1 MFYKNNKRK
10 KAFTLAEVL
19 ITLSIIGVI
28 AAMTI
33 PTLVL
38 NYQRNITETRMK
50 AFYSNMTQAVGQ
62 WLAEEHMEPKDV
74 YFQNMGSSDNFVTWW
89 NNNIG
94 KHLTVSNV
102 EAIAKVG
109 EFPAIRLTML
119 DGSAA
124 NVYINNPNNKSAT
137 MHFFWYAE
145 RRFCPE
151 RFENAVDGRRA
162 FLFTLHNGNYSN
174 ENLPN
179 KGENYKGRFI
189 TSMAS
194 TQAQSRET
202 LLQDCGGS
210 LANGRY
216 GCTRLIEVDGW
227 KIKSDYPWF

>member
-74 YFQNMGSSDNFVTWW
+74 YFQNVTTTEQFITWW

-94 KHLTVSNV
+94 KHLTVSSV
-102 EAIAKVG
+102 ESIGKEG
-109 EFPAIRLTML
+109 EHPRIRITML

-124 NVYINNPNNKSAT
+124 NVFINNPGTTGNA
-137 MHFFWYAE
+137 MHFYWCAE
-145 RRFCPE
+145 RRYCTDGYVTGFL
-151 RFENAVDGRRA
+151 DGRHI
-162 FLFTLHNGNYSN
+162 FLFTIEPGNKN
-174 ENLPN
+174 NA
-179 KGENYKGRFI
+179 GAGRFQ
-189 TSMAS
+189 TSYYS
-194 TQAQSRET
+194 YSHTKSRNE
-202 LLQDCGGS
+202 LLQGCGSRSIEGLFHCS
-210 LANGRY
+210 
-216 GCTRLIEVDGW
+216 RLIEVDGW

>member
-38 NYQRNITETRMK
+38 NYQRNITETRIK

-62 WLAEEHMEPKDV
+62 WLAEEHMERKDV
-74 YFQNMGSSDNFVTWW
+74 TFQNIKTSDEFITWW
-89 NNNIG
+89 NNSIG
-94 KHLTVSNV
+94 KHLNTSNIEIV
-102 EAIAKVG
+102 NAYHSH
-109 EFPAIRLTML
+109 PTIRITMP

-124 NVYINNPNNKSAT
+124 NTYINNSGTDGAA
-137 MHFFWYAE
+137 MSFFWCAE
-145 RRFCPE
+145 RRFCSE
-151 RFENAVDGRRA
+151 EFENAVDGRRA
-162 FLFTLHNGNYSN
+162 FLFTWEPWNGRP
-174 ENLPN
+174 ENI
-179 KGENYKGRFI
+179 GGRFV
-189 TSMAS
+189 TAYKDYHTWSR
-194 TQAQSRET
+194 AQ

-210 LANGRY
+210 IANGRY